1 MVAVV
6 AVEGPP
12 LLAAVR
18 LVVGAVDVEHEPGR
32 GRAGPAVD
40 EQLGEQVLK
49 RRGFVADPVVPAR
62 LAFGGVLEPV
72 QRALAG
78 QRRAVPAAAPELA
91 GQEAEHGVAAQVVV
105 IVQVLVAEGEA
116 DDALGHQRPD
126 GVLGEPRVAVV
137 GEAGGHAVE
146 QAAVAADPP
155 EQERPGVGRDRA
167 AVERGGHFAA
177 LAALKSERDGFT
189 LCRHRSSR
197 AIAVK
202 SFPKNNLTATG
213 GRCLLHPVR
222 NPG

>member
-1 MVAVV
+1 MDVPGLAEGHDLLAGVGGVGPDEQLHVRPAAAEPGDDAFECPGHSPGRVGVAGAEDGREGVGSAEDVEREEAVVAVV

-49 RRGFVADPVVPAR
+49 RRGFVADPVVLAR

-126 GVLGEPRVAVV
+126 GVLGEPR
-137 GEAGGHAVE
+137 G
-146 QAAVAADPP
+146 
-155 EQERPGVGRDRA
+155 
-167 AVERGGHFAA
+167 RGG
-177 LAALKSERDGFT
+177 R
-189 LCRHRSSR
+189 
-197 AIAVK
+197 
-202 SFPKNNLTATG
+202 
-213 GRCLLHPVR
+213 
-222 NPG
+222 